1 MIKYIKGD
9 LLKTHAPLILHQVN
23 LQGVMG
29 GGLAYSIAQNYPSV
43 EREYCDHKGFLGD
56 VLYCQTE
63 DFVVGNCYSQNE
75 DFTTNYE
82 ALSECL
88 LDVRYYML
96 KHKIYTVAIPYK
108 YGCGI
113 AKGDWTKVED
123 TFKRVLDAFDDFEV
137 LIYKLGD

>member
-1 MIKYIKGD
+1 MIKYVKGD
-9 LLKTHAPLILHQVN
+9 LLSTNAPLILHQVN

-29 GGLAYSIAQNYPSV
+29 GDLAYSIARKYPNV
-43 EREYCDHKGFLGD
+43 ERKYSSFKGELGD
-56 VLYCQTE
+56 VLYVKTE
-63 DFVVGNCYSQNE
+63 DFIVGNCYSQNE

-96 KHKIYTVAIPYK
+96 RHKISTVAIPYK

-113 AKGDWTKVED
+113 AKGDWATVESIF
-123 TFKRVLDAFDDFEV
+123 TRVLDAFDDLEV
-137 LIYKLGD
+137 LIYKIGD

>member
-1 MIKYIKGD
+1 MIKYIQGD
-9 LLKTHAPLILHQVN
+9 LLKTDAPLILHQVN

-29 GGLAYSIAQNYPSV
+29 GGLAYSIARKYPSV
-43 EREYCDHKGFLGD
+43 EREYSRFRGSLGD
-56 VLYCQTE
+56 VLYCETD
-63 DFVVGNCYSQNE
+63 DFIIGNCYSQNE

-82 ALSECL
+82 ALAECL

-96 KHKIYTVAIPYK
+96 QHEIYRVAIPYK

-113 AKGDWTKVED
+113 ASGDWETVED
-123 TFKRVLDAFDDFEV
+123 IFKRVLDTFDDLQI